1 MAVIKANAYGHG
13 LIETAQIL
21 SNADGLA
28 VTRVDEGAKLRMA
41 GIRQPIL
48 VLEGCAEL
56 AEMELAVEH
65 DLELVVHDPS
75 HFDMLDALLN

>member
-13 LIETAQIL
+13 LIEIAQIL
-21 SNADGLA
+21 SDADGLA
-28 VTRVDEGAKLRMA
+28 VTRVEDGAKLRVA

-48 VLEGCAEL
+48 VLEGCTEF

-75 HFDMLDALLN
+75 HFDILPSGA